1 MKTVHRISRW
11 ASLALIGALL
21 AFAPEAAAQQPG
33 SAPASPAPTSQTS
46 PDAPAAPDAPLA
58 AGPAGEGGG
67 LAAQAPPK
75 PDRHSDLPH
84 DLSPVG
90 MFMAADWVVKA
101 VMIALLLA
109 SFLSWTVC
117 VAKAVEVACARA
129 RAKRAFKVVDQS
141 RSLDEA
147 VQRLSKRGGPA
158 VFMVRSANDELHR
171 SLPAMAY
178 AGEAGLKERVV
189 SRLARIEAQAG
200 RRLMRGTGLL
210 ATVGAVSPFVGL
222 FGTVWGIMNAFI
234 GISQSHTTNLAVVAP
249 GIAEALLATAFGL
262 VAAIPAVVIYNVFAR
277 AISGYRQVMADAA
290 AGVERL
296 VSLDLDFR
304 KVPDERRRSTSIL
317 AAE

>member
-1 MKTVHRISRW
+1 MTAVRRISIW

-21 AFAPEAAAQQPG
+21 VCAPDAAAQQPG
-33 SAPASPAPTSQTS
+33 PVPAPSAPTSVTS
-46 PDAPAAPDAPLA
+46 PESPSVAPAAV
-58 AGPAGEGGG
+58 PAGEGGG
-67 LAAQAPPK
+67 SVARIPPK
-75 PDRHSDLPH
+75 SDRHSGLPH

-90 MFMAADWVVKA
+90 MFLAADWVVKA

-109 SFLSWTVC
+109 SFLSWTIC
-117 VAKAVEVACARA
+117 VAKAVEVACANA
-129 RAKRAFKVVDQS
+129 RAKRAFRIVDQS
-141 RSLDEA
+141 LDLDEA
-147 VQRLSKRGGPA
+147 VHRLSKRGGPA
-158 VFMVRSANDELHR
+158 VFMVRSASDELHR
-171 SLPAMAY
+171 SLPVLAY
-178 AGEAGLKERVV
+178 AGETGLKDRVV

-262 VAAIPAVVIYNVFAR
+262 VAAMPAVVIYNVFAR
-277 AISGYRQVMADAA
+277 AISGYRQILADAA

-296 VSLDLDFR
+296 ISLDLDFR
-304 KVPDERRRSTSIL
+304 KIPDERRTSSSML